1 MDNCANIKLI
11 FCLLASPSA
20 TEEKCFLLSP
30 YKEVKKFYDA
40 GQRLAAYRWKSNFA
54 YSPILL
60 SVRDKDKII
69 QYFWFSILIYSA
81 FV

>member
-1 MDNCANIKLI
+1 M
-11 FCLLASPSA
+11 FRLLASPSA
-20 TEEKCFLLSP
+20 TEKKYFLLCP
-30 YKEVKKFYDA
+30 NKEVKKFYDA

-69 QYFWFSILIYSA
+69 QYFFWIYTNFLSICVIDMRNNH
-81 FV
+81 